1 MPASEVE
8 RVEQVW
14 PALAPLLYV
23 PHTESEYQ
31 RLVSLLDA
39 LIDHVGEDE
48 AHPLASLMEVV
59 GALIVQYE
67 DENVPELVP

>member
-8 RVEQVW
+8 RVEHIW

-23 PHTESEYQ
+23 PHSESKYQ
-31 RLVSLLDA
+31 QLVTLLDA

-48 AHPLASLMEVV
+48 THPLASLMEVV
-59 GALIVQYE
+59 GL
-67 DENVPELVP
+67 